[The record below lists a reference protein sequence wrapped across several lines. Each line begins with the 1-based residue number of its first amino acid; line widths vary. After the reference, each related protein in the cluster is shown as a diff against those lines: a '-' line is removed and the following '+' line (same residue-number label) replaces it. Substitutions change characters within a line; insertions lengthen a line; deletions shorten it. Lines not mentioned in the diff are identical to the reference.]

1 MGNALKRLMDLTV
14 SLLGLVLLSPLLC
27 IIGLTIL
34 LIDGPPVFFRQLRP
48 GLNCV
53 PFTLV
58 KFRTMRE
65 AVGGDS
71 KTLPDSERFTTLGR
85 FLRRTSLDE
94 LPQLLNVLK
103 GDISL
108 VGPRPLLMQYLPLY
122 SSEQMRRHN
131 VKPGITGWAQINGRN
146 SISWEQKLRHDVW
159 YVDNRSLSL
168 DLKILM
174 ITALKVVRREGV
186 TPQKSENVEFFKG
199 SPPRAEE

>member
-1 MGNALKRLMDLTV
+1 MGNTLKRLMDLTV

-53 PFTLV
+53 PFALV

-122 SSEQMRRHN
+122 SSEQMRRHS

-159 YVDNRSLSL
+159 YVDNHSLSL

-174 ITALKVVRREGV
+174 ITALKVVRREGI
-186 TPQKSENVEFFKG
+186 TPQESENVEFFKG
-199 SPPRAEE
+199 SPPRPEE

>member
-14 SLLGLVLLSPLLC
+14 ALLGLVLLFPLLC
-27 IIGLTIL
+27 IIGLAIL
-34 LIDGPPVFFRQLRP
+34 LIDGPPVLFRQLRP
-48 GLNCV
+48 GLNCE

-65 AVGGDS
+65 AKGGDG
-71 KTLPDSERFTTLGR
+71 KALPDSDRLTTLGR

-94 LPQLLNVLK
+94 VPQLWNVLK

-131 VKPGITGWAQINGRN
+131 VKPGMTGWAQINGRN
-146 SISWEQKLRHDVW
+146 SISWEEKLRHDVW
-159 YVDNRSLSL
+159 YVDNHSLSL
-168 DLKILM
+168 DLRILM
-174 ITALKVVRREGV
+174 ITALKVLRHEGI
-186 TPQKSENVEFFKG
+186 TPQESENVEFFKG
-199 SPPRAEE
+199 SPPRPGE